1 MSVRT
6 CSFRPLAGVNYNPRE
21 EPEAREAAHAGFR
34 PLAGVNYNPCTS
46 VTPHPPLPSFRP
58 LAGVNYNYNMLNLF
72 VVGSECF
79 RPLAGVNYNGVERR
93 CSQNEE
99 APVSVPLRG

>member
-34 PLAGVNYNPCTS
+34 PLAGVNYNKKE
-46 VTPHPPLPSFRP
+46 PSSSSTHCSP
-58 LAGVNYNYNMLNLF
+58 
-72 VVGSECF
+72 CF
-79 RPLAGVNYNGVERR
+79 RPLAGVNYNRK
-93 CSQNEE
+93 
-99 APVSVPLRG
+99 VSYVLQHLEQWSFPSPCGGEL